1 MRPTLTAYGAIFRPP
16 SLASPPTTRVE
27 ALRRA
32 LDTRKRRTSCAPR
45 QSLKLETEC
54 QTYPRSLRLQRGL
67 SSLITAR
74 SVRALR
80 IYCHFQDEMCPKI
93 GLRALVLRLNWLGTF
108 ESHAL
113 LLASAARHLSKWPYT
128 LAAHR
133 PAASHKQW
141 RRDAEGVA
149 SVPLSL
155 LAWVGGTPAFGVAPQ
170 DTEVHPLYSEALRSS
185 WALIATITVLAD
197 INTAPTAGARTI
209 PAHASTPAASGIAM
223 ML

>member
-93 GLRALVLRLNWLGTF
+93 GLRALVLRLNWL
-108 ESHAL
+108 A
-113 LLASAARHLSKWPYT
+113 LSKVTPSSWPQLHATFQSGHTT